1 MESNDATP
9 PTTQETTS
17 LGVPPVLADA
27 SLAVGDQ
34 SQACNPYETYSPPA
48 PLWRQFASLFYNFH
62 ESRLR
67 AGWRILTHLVVV
79 ALLFAILVAIIAVVS
94 FFPEVV
100 TVLDSQAVQGT
111 IQSVIMIG
119 GTVLCFW
126 LIDRRTFWKKPDGR
140 WWSNFSFGMFLGAAA
155 MAVIFAVEWSLGWV
169 TVEHV
174 GVGPTDN
181 LISFLTT
188 QFGYIVLFT
197 MVAFGE
203 EFLSRGYHLKN
214 MSEGL
219 KFMGPIIASLVAIF
233 LSSALFGAL
242 HLSNPNSTW
251 VSTVGITLAGIMLA
265 FGRVC
270 TGSLAAPIG
279 VHLTWNY
286 FQGAFFGF
294 PVSGQA
300 MDQSVVEITQL
311 GPTIITGGEFGPE
324 AGLIG
329 AAAILLMMAA
339 LWFWTRSSVR
349 SVGMQLATLSNY
361 KKPRTNRVPA
371 CPPAQ

>member
-1 MESNDATP
+1 MESNDSTP
-9 PTTQETTS
+9 PTPPQITS
-17 LGVPPVLADA
+17 LAVPPVLAEA
-27 SLAVGDQ
+27 SLAVGDT
-34 SQACNPYETYSPPA
+34 SQGCDPYENSNAPA
-48 PLWRQFASLFYNFH
+48 SLWRQFASLFYNFH

-67 AGWRILTHLVVV
+67 AGWRILTHLVVL
-79 ALLFAILVAIIAVVS
+79 ALIFAILVAIIAVVS

-100 TVLDSQAVQGT
+100 TILDSQVVQGT
-111 IQSVIMIG
+111 IQSVILVG
-119 GTVLCFW
+119 STLLCFW
-126 LIDRRTFWKKPDGR
+126 MIDRRTFWKKPDRR
-140 WWSNFSFGMFLGAAA
+140 WWGNFSFGMFLGAAA
-155 MAVIFAVEWSLGWV
+155 MAAIFAVEWCLGWV
-169 TVEHV
+169 SVEHV

-181 LISFLTT
+181 LSSLLAT

-265 FGRVC
+265 FGRLC

-300 MDQSVVEITQL
+300 MEQSVVEITQL
-311 GPTIITGGEFGPE
+311 GPTMITGGEFGPE

-329 AAAILLMMAA
+329 AAAILLMMVA
-339 LWFWTRSSVR
+339 LWFWSGSSVR
-349 SVGMQLATLSNY
+349 SLGMQLATLSNY
-361 KKPRTNRVPA
+361 KKPRTNRVPV

>member
-1 MESNDATP
+1 M
-9 PTTQETTS
+9 
-17 LGVPPVLADA
+17 
-27 SLAVGDQ
+27 
-34 SQACNPYETYSPPA
+34 
-48 PLWRQFASLFYNFH
+48 PLWRQLAYPFYNFH
-62 ESRLR
+62 ESQLR
-67 AGWRILTHLVVV
+67 AVWRLLTHLVVV
-79 ALLFAILVAIIAVVS
+79 VLIFAILVAVIAVVS
-94 FFPEVV
+94 FFPDMVA
-100 TVLDSQAVQGT
+100 VLDSQVIQGT
-111 IQSVIMIG
+111 IQSVILICG
-119 GTVLCFW
+119 SILCFW
-126 LIDRRTFWKKPDGR
+126 IIDRRTFWKRPDGR
-140 WWSNFSFGMFLGAAA
+140 WWSNFAFGMFLGAAA
-155 MAVIFAVEWSLGWV
+155 MALIFAVELSLGWV

-174 GVGPTDN
+174 GVGPEDK
-181 LISFLTT
+181 LISFLMT

-219 KFMGPIIASLVAIF
+219 KFMGPIRASLVAIF

-251 VSTVGITLAGIMLA
+251 VSTLGITLAGIMLA

-300 MDQSVVEITQL
+300 MDQSVVEVTQF

-329 AAAILLMMAA
+329 AAAILLMMVA
-339 LWFWTRSSVR
+339 LWFWSRSSVR

-361 KKPRTNRVPA
+361 KKPRTNRAPV

>member
-1 MESNDATP
+1 M
-9 PTTQETTS
+9 
-17 LGVPPVLADA
+17 LAEA
-27 SLAVGDQ
+27 SLAVGDP
-34 SQACNPYETYSPPA
+34 SQACNPNVSSSAPE
-48 PLWRQFASLFYNFH
+48 PLWLQVAYLFYNFH

-79 ALLFAILVAIIAVVS
+79 ALLFAILVAVIAVVS

-111 IQSVIMIG
+111 IQSVILIC
-119 GTVLCFW
+119 GTLLCFW
-126 LIDRRTFWKKPDGR
+126 LIDRRMFWKKPDGR

-155 MAVIFAVEWSLGWV
+155 MAVIFAVEWCLGWV
-169 TVEHV
+169 SVEHV
-174 GVGPTDN
+174 GVGPADN
-181 LISFLTT
+181 LSSFLAT
-188 QFGYIVLFT
+188 QFGYIVMFT

-265 FGRVC
+265 FGRLC
-270 TGSLAAPIG
+270 TGSLAASIG

-300 MDQSVVEITQL
+300 MEQSVVEITQL

-329 AAAILLMMAA
+329 AAAILLMLVA
-339 LWFWTRSSVR
+339 LWLWSRSSVR
-349 SVGMQLATLSNY
+349 SIGMQLATLSNY
-361 KKPRTNRVPA
+361 KKPRTNRVPV